1 MIDYIDNARE
11 KEARKHEAEN
21 DRLNKENRE
30 LIEEVKRLIRAPQGS
45 LALSEV
51 ERREKVLRDDL
62 AKEHERREMAVREEK
77 INLLNRMAQK
87 NALMKNKENQEIIEK
102 KDTLMAHKDKDYQQ
116 IIEKKEVRALQE
128 NRHNQ
133 NRLDGAAAF
142 HLQLAYSNQAQVHE
156 TASVFHDF
164 LTTNQQTLITTD
176 PR

>member
-1 MIDYIDNARE
+1 MLDYIDAARE

-21 DRLNKENRE
+21 DRLNKGNRE
-30 LIEEVKRLIRAPQGS
+30 LTEEVKRLIRAPQGS

-51 ERREKVLRDDL
+51 ERRQKVLRDEL
-62 AKEHERREMAVREEK
+62 AKEHERREMAAREEK
-77 INLLNRMAQK
+77 IDLLNRMAQK
-87 NALMKNKENQEIIEK
+87 KALMDALMAQKDKENQEIIEK
-102 KDTLMAHKDKDYQQ
+102 KDALMAHKDKDYQQ

-164 LTTNQQTLITTD
+164 LTTNQ
-176 PR
+176 